1 MKVAIIGNMNN
12 NNFSLLRYLRDLNI
26 EATLF
31 LFKNDGDNFSSHFHF
46 SSDTFEAEKWE
57 DYIVK
62 TKIINSRSQIL
73 GFNLFL
79 NLYLFIS
86 HFILNIFSKNKI
98 AKNTPSIMGIKGYV
112 KKLFKGF
119 DYTIGTGITPSLFY
133 MCGIKLDIYAPYAFG
148 LEFFDCFE
156 TKNLIHS
163 SSFLKKYMYKKLKKI
178 QFLGIKN
185 SKIINTQFGVTLKT
199 LMENKL
205 SYFPLDYPMV
215 YLSKKH
221 LSLGEKKSSLT
232 FNFCSEFDFVI
243 LSHSRHIWVK
253 PDIINSEDWEVYENK
268 HNNWLIESFAD
279 LKKLYPKKKMLLI
292 LLEYGRD
299 VEKSK
304 RLCEELNIANSVR
317 WLPIM
322 DRKDILCLIN
332 KVDVVASEFYTGEGV
347 MWGGTGWET
356 LIMGKSLIL
365 GFNFEKTSFEE
376 LFGFPPPPLFP
387 VKTKNDLKL
396 HLKKLIKSKKLVR
409 ENGEKN
415 RVWFYKYNGHKIAK
429 KWIDLLK
436 T

>member
-1 MKVAIIGNMNN
+1 
-12 NNFSLLRYLRDLNI
+12 
-26 EATLF
+26 
-31 LFKNDGDNFSSHFHF
+31 
-46 SSDTFEAEKWE
+46 
-57 DYIVK
+57 
-62 TKIINSRSQIL
+62 
-73 GFNLFL
+73 
-79 NLYLFIS
+79 
-86 HFILNIFSKNKI
+86 
-98 AKNTPSIMGIKGYV
+98 
-112 KKLFKGF
+112 
-119 DYTIGTGITPSLFY
+119 
-133 MCGIKLDIYAPYAFG
+133 
-148 LEFFDCFE
+148 
-156 TKNLIHS
+156 
-163 SSFLKKYMYKKLKKI
+163 
-178 QFLGIKN
+178 
-185 SKIINTQFGVTLKT
+185 
-199 LMENKL
+199 
-205 SYFPLDYPMV
+205 
-215 YLSKKH
+215 
-221 LSLGEKKSSLT
+221 
-232 FNFCSEFDFVI
+232 
-243 LSHSRHIWVK
+243 
-253 PDIINSEDWEVYENK
+253 
-268 HNNWLIESFAD
+268 
-279 LKKLYPKKKMLLI
+279 MLLI

-396 HLKKLIKSKKLVR
+396 HLKKLIKSKKLVK

-415 RVWFYKYNGHKIAK
+415 RIWFYKYNGHKIAK